1 MSAIILPD
9 VVPPTTWDCENLRK
23 AIQGNDRK
31 AIIQILGHRT
41 ANQRKAIRETY
52 EKLYKESLIDNLQA
66 KLTGDF
72 GKAVIWWTYDPSER
86 DARLAND
93 ALKQR
98 RVGAKQLQVIVE
110 IACASSPK
118 HLQEVRKAYCSLF
131 ECSLEEAITSVVA
144 MPLRKVLFS
153 LVSSFRHDKEIVDAN
168 LADEEAK
175 KLHKAIKRKHFD
187 KEEFILV
194 LSIRN
199 VYQLRATFKS
209 YKEHFGSSI
218 DQDLKNCGKGDFET
232 LLRTAVLCIGSP
244 ITHFAELIG
253 GSIIGL
259 GTDEDMLSRA
269 IIARAEIDMAGMR
282 PEYFNI
288 FKHTMDEAIL
298 GDTSGDYK
306 DFLMTLTGQGI

>member
-9 VVPPTTWDCENLRK
+9 VVPPTTWDCESLRK
-23 AIQGNDRK
+23 AIQGNDK
-31 AIIQILGHRT
+31 KTIIKILGHRT
-41 ANQRKAIRETY
+41 ANQRKVIRETY

-66 KLTGDF
+66 KLSGDF
-72 GKAVIWWTYDPSER
+72 GKAVIWWTYDPAER
-86 DARLAND
+86 DAKLAND

-131 ECSLEEAITSVVA
+131 ECSLEEAITSVVS
-144 MPLRKVLFS
+144 MPLRTVLLS
-153 LVSSFRHDKEIVDAN
+153 LVRSFRHDKDVVNTN
-168 LADEEAK
+168 LAEEEAK
-175 KLHKAIKRKHFD
+175 KLHKAIKRKHLD
-187 KEEFILV
+187 NEELILI

-199 VYQLRATFKS
+199 VYQLRATFQS
-209 YKEHFGSSI
+209 YKQKFGSSI
-218 DQDLKNCGKGDFET
+218 DQDLKNCGKGDLET
-232 LLRTAVLCIGSP
+232 LLRVAVLCIGSP
-244 ITHFAELIG
+244 TTHFAEVIG

-259 GTDEDMLSRA
+259 GTDEDTLSRA
-269 IIARAEIDMAGMR
+269 IIARAEIDMANMR
-282 PEYFNI
+282 PEYLNI